1 MKLKMTVA
9 KVNEEVS
16 NPAKKKII
24 ALEIKAS
31 CTSVSS
37 LSSSGLESSTPLL
50 ISSRRRSI
58 ISFLL
63 APDFL

>member
-9 KVNEEVS
+9 KVDEEVS
-16 NPAKKKII
+16 NPAKEKII

-31 CTSVSS
+31 WTSVSS
-37 LSSSGLESSTPLL
+37 LSSSGLESSLPLL